1 VAHRSAHAAALLA
14 VLGAC
19 GAPARDGSSIDAAID
34 APIDAMRS
42 VVCARAGTSSVTG
55 TGPGGSLDT
64 SHVYSHVVTGFCPD
78 TLVLIVTVDDP
89 LAWPYLAKS
98 GVIRAQV
105 PQGSIGGPSEWSG
118 TFPAT
123 IELPD
128 ETAAASG
135 TLQVDQATSG
145 YVSPT
150 RVRATAS
157 FDDGGWH
164 FTATIDVPYCD
175 VVNCI

>member
-1 VAHRSAHAAALLA
+1 
-14 VLGAC
+14 
-19 GAPARDGSSIDAAID
+19 
-34 APIDAMRS
+34 MRR

-64 SHVYSHVVTGFCPD
+64 SHAYAHVVTGFCPD
-78 TLVLIVTVDDP
+78 SLVMVVTVDEP
-89 LAWPYLAKS
+89 LAFPYLATS

-105 PQGSIGGPSEWSG
+105 TQGSIGGGAEWSG

-135 TLQVDQATSG
+135 ELQVDQATSG
-145 YVSPT
+145 YQSPT
-150 RVRATAS
+150 RVRATAR

-164 FTATIDVPYCD
+164 FTATIDAPYCD